1 MRTARVIR
9 TPRIGLAE
17 AWGIQCE
24 IARARRQDDAGTV
37 IWLLEHDPTYTTG
50 RHGERSDLW
59 LDDSELEERGARFVR
74 LDRGGQMT
82 WHGPG
87 QTTAYVIANLRELTR
102 GSVRRFV
109 DALVAATADAATAMG
124 VPDARADLDSHGVYV
139 DGRKIGS
146 VGIRVTHGVSLHG
159 LALNRDPDLEWLA
172 PMTAC
177 GAPGVPATSLLAE
190 GARTDRALTEAAL
203 VDALSRR
210 LDLVCPEPTT
220 LDELEASDLSREAAL
235 PTK

>member
-1 MRTARVIR
+1 MRNARVVR
-9 TPRIGLAE
+9 TRRIGLVE
-17 AWGIQCE
+17 AWAIQRE
-24 IARARRQDDAGTV
+24 IAQSRRERDAETV
-37 IWLLEHDPTYTTG
+37 IWMLEHDPIYTTG
-50 RHGERSDLW
+50 RHGARSDLW

-87 QTTAYVIANLRELTR
+87 QTTAYVIGNLRELTR

-109 DALVAATADAATAMG
+109 DALVAATADAAVAMG
-124 VPDARADLDSHGVYV
+124 VPNARADLDSHGVYV

-146 VGIRVTHGVSLHG
+146 VGIRISSGVSLHG
-159 LALNRDPDLEWLA
+159 LALNREPDLSWLA

-177 GAPGVPATSLLAE
+177 GAPGVPATSLLAD
-190 GARTDRALTEAAL
+190 GARADRALTEAAL
-203 VDALSRR
+203 VDALSQR
-210 LDLVCPEPTT
+210 LDLVCSTTT
-220 LDELEASDLSREAAL
+220 LDELLAVDLSREAGL